1 MTNRKPNFTI
11 EEIRAAHAKA
21 KTGADFPGYIR
32 DIKKL
37 GVHHYDYHVEN
48 GSNVYFDKDGNYVSA
63 RPAET
68 IQRTVSDNASPDML
82 KKYLLNHQQ
91 GAAIILHF
99 AGKPL
104 KRAWNAGRV
113 TWKRWYVLTTIS
125 KTMNCMPNRFPRRN
139 INL

>member
-91 GAAIILHF
+91 GGSDYPTFCRQAAET
-99 AGKPL
+99 G
-104 KRAWNAGRV
+104 V
-113 TWKRWYVLTTIS
+113 ERWTS
-125 KTMNCMPNRFPRRN
+125 
-139 INL
+139 NLEKMVCAYYDKQNNELYAEPIPEAKY